1 MAASTG
7 WLHRSVWATLTVG
20 LFFLLSGCQQWG
32 FVKQDPPKPYAHI
45 QQPTQ
50 PKKPEA
56 VVPLPA
62 PKLQLSTVL
71 APQTPLD
78 RQYTVSFKKTSVE
91 QVLYALAR
99 KTGLQLNMKP
109 LPNQQRITLYL
120 KNAPLRTILEQISK
134 QADIRYRLQQN
145 TLIIES
151 DTPYWKTYTIDYVNI
166 ASDFKSE
173 TQVSLQLSTSQTGT
187 TGATGTTGTAGTT
200 RNQNTLS
207 ANSAGENQFWER
219 LQASI
224 MAILSTPDS
233 ETAASTAQ
241 PRTTPQPN
249 NPQGNAAA
257 PQQDSLNNRVFINQE
272 AGLLLAYATE
282 YQHQK
287 IQALIEKITTRAK
300 KQVLIEATVVEVDLT
315 ESNKM
320 GIDWSNFKLSFG
332 GATAGSTQAALV
344 YDSTKPYLIDNFTFN
359 MGINFLK
366 QFGNVKV
373 LSTPKIM
380 ALNNQTAILKVVN
393 NHVYFTT
400 SIDTQATQGVT
411 TTNVT
416 TELKSTPVGFIMG
429 VTPFVGANGDITL
442 QIKPSISRIVGY
454 TKDPNPLLAQAG
466 TESLIPIIQQKEMS
480 TIMQLQD
487 QQIAI
492 LGGLMRDETNN
503 TETGFPLGETLDV
516 VNNLTGYH
524 AGEKIK
530 TELIIFLRPTVIKQP
545 TNSPFDNATQKYKS
559 LLPQPDTKGQR
570 Q

>member
-7 WLHRSVWATLTVG
+7 WHHRSVWATLTIG
-20 LFFLLSGCQQWG
+20 LLVLLSGCQQWA
-32 FVKQDPPKPYAHI
+32 FVQQDPPKPYAHI

-50 PKKPEA
+50 PKKPESA
-56 VVPLPA
+56 LPLPA

-78 RQYTVSFKKTSVE
+78 RQYTVSFRKTSVE

-109 LPNQQRITLYL
+109 LPGQQRITLYL

-134 QADIRYRLQQN
+134 QANIRYRLQQN
-145 TLIIES
+145 TLIIEP

-166 ASDFKSE
+166 SSDFKSE
-173 TQVSLQLSTSQTGT
+173 TQVSLQLSTTQTGT
-187 TGATGTTGTAGTT
+187 TATTAQQGTT

-207 ANSAGENQFWER
+207 ANSTGENQFWTR
-219 LQASI
+219 LKSSI
-224 MAILSTPDS
+224 EAILSTPNA
-233 ETAASTAQ
+233 ETAPQANTDPQTNAAD
-241 PRTTPQPN
+241 TPQ
-249 NPQGNAAA
+249 AA
-257 PQQDSLNNRVFINQE
+257 PNNRVFINQE
-272 AGLLLAYATE
+272 AGLLLAYATAH
-282 YQHQK
+282 QHHK
-287 IQALIEKITTRAK
+287 IQSLIEKITTRAK

-315 ESNKM
+315 ESSKM
-320 GIDWSNFKLSFG
+320 GIDWSNFKLSVG
-332 GATAGSTQAALV
+332 GANVGSTQAAIV

-400 SIDTQATQGVT
+400 AIDTQVTQGT
-411 TTNVT
+411 STTNVT
-416 TELKSTPVGFIMG
+416 TELKSTPVGFVMG

-442 QIKPSISRIVGY
+442 QIKPSISRVVGY
-454 TKDPNPLLAQAG
+454 AKDPNPLLAQAG

-503 TETGFPLGETLDV
+503 AETGFPLGETGDV
-516 VNNLTGYH
+516 LNNLVGYH